1 MTNVNEYV
9 EDIFGWQGEVASQLY
24 REIMSVEGVTGDFR
38 WGHPVFEADAGPI
51 CLFNVVGSG
60 VILSFWRGQQMRD
73 LEPRLT
79 ATGTYLM
86 ADIRFTSTADVDK
99 VNVQQL
105 VRRAIELNQQF
116 GDPLAQKIA

>member
-1 MTNVNEYV
+1 MTKVDEYV
-9 EDIFGWQGEVASQLY
+9 EDIFGWQGEVASELY
-24 REIMSVEGVTGDFR
+24 RKIMSVEGVTGDFR
-38 WGHPVFEADAGPI
+38 WGHPVFEADGGPI

-60 VILSFWRGQQMRD
+60 VILAFWRGQQMRD
-73 LEPRLT
+73 IEPRMT

-86 ADIRFTSTADVDK
+86 ADIRFTSTTDVDK

>member
-1 MTNVNEYV
+1 MTNVSEYV
-9 EDIFGWQGEVASQLY
+9 EDFFGWQGEVASLLY
-24 REIMSVEGVTGDFR
+24 REIMAVDGVTGDFR
-38 WGHPVFEADAGPI
+38 WGHPVFAGGGGPV

-60 VILSFWRGQQMRD
+60 VILAFWRGQQMRE

-79 ATGTYLM
+79 ATGSYLM
-86 ADIRFTSTADVDK
+86 ADVKFTSPADVG
-99 VNVQQL
+99 NVPVQKL